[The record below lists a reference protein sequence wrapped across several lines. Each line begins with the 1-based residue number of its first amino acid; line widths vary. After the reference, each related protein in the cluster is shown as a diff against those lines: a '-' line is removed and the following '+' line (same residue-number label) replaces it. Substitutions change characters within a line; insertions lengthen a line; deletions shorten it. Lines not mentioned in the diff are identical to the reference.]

1 MLIVL
6 ILIIVI
12 LNTGGMVFT
21 WWMIAKHAK
30 AAHTD
35 LVEFENMISRRIKAF
50 LEVFKK
56 AKEFEKP

>member
-1 MLIVL
+1 MLILLL
-6 ILIIVI
+6 IVAII
-12 LNTGGMVFT
+12 NTAATVFT
-21 WWMIAKHAK
+21 WWMIVKYTGLLHK
-30 AAHTD
+30 D